1 MIIQTLLTQEEIVKQ
16 IVINVMWWCVRIYLV
31 GWSFIIEF

>member
-31 GWSFIIEF
+31 GWYFIIEF